1 MKTLLMVCLLM
12 VASSAHA
19 QTAILTPQGN
29 LICLPG
35 SIVTTCA
42 GIDGGVSILPLGPQ
56 TFAITPMAPIQSY
69 QEPVERRESSM
80 PLFFGA
86 SEAKPEGRFEAE
98 RPKVPCYSLYRDC

>member
-56 TFAITPMAPIQSY
+56 TFAITPMAPIQTY
-69 QEPVERRESSM
+69 QEPKERMELST

-86 SEAKPEGRFEAE
+86 SEGKPE
-98 RPKVPCYSLYRDC
+98 RPYETELPKIPCYSLYRDC